1 MKRNHYNYF
10 VVFSTIGY
18 ERTVKTSCVLSGV
31 GTLTENM
38 KSADCWDKNKCYEL
52 KRKNA

>member
-18 ERTVKTSCVLSGV
+18 ERTVKTSGVLGVLSGV
-31 GTLTENM
+31 GTLTANTT
-38 KSADCWDKNKCYEL
+38 SADC
-52 KRKNA
+52 